1 MSRAP
6 ALPRPFRE
14 RGWRESFRESGHEL
28 DLPFFSIRSHN
39 AVFETPAA
47 TELHDLVAIDGETG
61 PRSVFATTLEFRPS
75 LSDLRVDPA
84 SVFGPARRHARK
96 EFADSIR
103 ENGLIGIEH
112 TDSRWIERDDG
123 TRARAFR
130 YDVETPLDRRVVF
143 GDRTGEAP
151 EPFVLEGRMWAAI
164 WPTEGAYAMA
174 GGIYPVETLAEAAER
189 QAPVVPVV
197 ADLEVA
203 VDTEAHR
210 KELARLMQSIGTAGE

>member
-1 MSRAP
+1 MPPS
-6 ALPRPFRE
+6 FRE
-14 RGWRESFRESGHEL
+14 RGWHESFRESGHEL

-39 AVFETPAA
+39 AVYETSEAA
-47 TELHDLVAIDGETG
+47 ALHDLVAIDGETG

-75 LSDLRVDPA
+75 LADLGVDPA

-103 ENGLIGIEH
+103 ENGLIGIDH
-112 TDSRWIERDDG
+112 TDSRWLERDDG

-130 YDVETPLDRRVVF
+130 YEVETPLDRRVVF
-143 GDRTGEAP
+143 GDRAGEVS

-174 GGIYPVETLAEAAER
+174 GGIYPVETLAEAADR
-189 QAPVVPVV
+189 QAAGVPVV
-197 ADLEVA
+197 ADREVE
-203 VDTEAHR
+203 VDTETHR
-210 KELARLMQSIGTAGE
+210 KELARLMQSIGTPGQ